1 MINKYIKKLLAPIFV
16 SLFFLINMASAG
28 YADTTV
34 SAEVGFIFNTLLF
47 LICGFLVMF
56 MAAGFAM
63 LESGMVTSKS
73 VSVICA
79 KNIGLFSIAG
89 IMFWMF
95 GYNVAYGIPEGGYIG
110 KFIPWSDSSKIAT
123 GYADGSDW
131 YFQMV
136 FCATTCSI
144 VSGTL
149 AERIKLWPFF
159 LFAAILTGFLYP
171 FVMGWQWGGGWLA
184 AAGFSDFAGSTL
196 VHSTGGAAALAGAI
210 LLGPRLGRFTKSGA
224 PSPVKPFAASSIP
237 LVTIGVFILWLG
249 WFGFNGGSQLA
260 MGTGDDAIAVSKIFI
275 NTNLAAC
282 GGVMA
287 AAMITRLNFGK
298 TDVVQMLN
306 GAIGGLVAITAEPLM
321 PSPLAAI
328 LIGAVG
334 GIIVVYGTKFL
345 FAMKIDDVVG
355 AIPAHLFAGIWGT
368 LAVPIT
374 NSGANF
380 GTQLLGVIAINGT
393 VFVISLIV
401 WQIMKSTMGIR
412 LSKEGETKGTD
423 VTETGVIAYAIRD

>member
-1 MINKYIKKLLAPIFV
+1 MTKLIKKISLPLMSLMFLL
-16 SLFFLINMASAG
+16 NMSSAG
-28 YADTTV
+28 MAETTV
-34 SAEVGFIFNTLLF
+34 SAEIGFIFNTLLF
-47 LICGFLVMF
+47 LICGFLVFF
-56 MAAGFAM
+56 MACGFAM

-79 KNIGLFSIAG
+79 KNIGLISIAG

-95 GYNVAYGIPEGGYIG
+95 GYNLAYGIPEGGYIG
-110 KFIPWSDSSKIAT
+110 SFIPWSDSSAVDT

-136 FCATTCSI
+136 FCATTVSI

-159 LFAAILTGFLYP
+159 LFAAILSGIIYP
-171 FVMGWQWGGGWLA
+171 IVMGWQWGGGWLA

-196 VHSTGGAAALAGAI
+196 VHSTGGAAALAGA
-210 LLGPRLGRFTKSGA
+210 LMLGPRLGRFTKSGA
-224 PSPVKPFAASSIP
+224 PAPLKPFAASSIP
-237 LVTIGVFILWLG
+237 LVTVGVFILWLG

-260 MGTGDDAIAVSKIFI
+260 IGTADDAIAVSTIFL
-275 NTNLAAC
+275 NTFLAGA

-287 AAMITRLNFGK
+287 AATVTRLNFGK

-306 GAIGGLVAITAEPLM
+306 GCIGGLVAITAEPLM

-334 GIIVVYGTKFL
+334 GVIVVYGTKLL
-345 FAMKIDDVVG
+345 FSLKIDDVVG

-374 NSGANF
+374 NPDTSF
-380 GTQLLGVIAINGT
+380 GTQLLGVISIN
-393 VFVISLIV
+393 VFVFVVAMIV
-401 WQIMKSTMGIR
+401 WTLMKATIGIR
-412 LSKEGETKGTD
+412 LSKEAETKGTD

>member
-1 MINKYIKKLLAPIFV
+1 MGKFFKKFITPALSFVLLM
-16 SLFFLINMASAG
+16 SMSSAG
-28 YADTTV
+28 MAESTV
-34 SAEVGFIFNTLLF
+34 SAEVGFIFNTFLF
-47 LICGFLVMF
+47 LMCGFLVMF
-56 MAAGFAM
+56 MACGFAM

-73 VSVICA
+73 VAVICA

-89 IMFWMF
+89 IMFWLV
-95 GYNVAYGIPEGGYIG
+95 GYNLAYGIPEGGYIG
-110 KFIPWSDSSKIAT
+110 SFTPWSDASAVDT

-159 LFAAILTGFLYP
+159 LFAAILAGVIYP
-171 FVMGWQWGGGWLA
+171 IVMGWQWGGGWLA
-184 AAGFSDFAGSTL
+184 SAGFSDFAGSTL

-210 LLGPRLGRFTKSGA
+210 LLGPRIGRFTKSGA
-224 PSPVKPFAASSIP
+224 PAPLKPFASSSIP
-237 LVTIGVFILWLG
+237 LVTLGVFILWLG

-260 MGTGDDAIAVSKIFI
+260 IGTADDAIAVSTIFL
-275 NTNLAAC
+275 NTFLAGA

-287 AAMITRLNFGK
+287 AATVTRLNFGK

-306 GAIGGLVAITAEPLM
+306 GCIGGLVAITAEPLM

-328 LIGAVG
+328 LIGGVG
-334 GIIVVYGTKFL
+334 GIIVVYGTKLL
-345 FAMKIDDVVG
+345 FSLKIDDVVG

-374 NSGANF
+374 NPDTAF
-380 GTQLLGVIAINGT
+380 GTQLIGVLSINIF
-393 VFVISLIV
+393 VFVAALIV
-401 WQIMKSTMGIR
+401 WSIMKATIGIR
-412 LSKEGETKGTD
+412 LSKEAETKGTD